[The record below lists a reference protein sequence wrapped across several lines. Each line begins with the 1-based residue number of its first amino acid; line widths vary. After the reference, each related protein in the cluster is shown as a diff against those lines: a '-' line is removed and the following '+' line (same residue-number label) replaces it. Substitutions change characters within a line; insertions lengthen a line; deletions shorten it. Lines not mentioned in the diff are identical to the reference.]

1 MTATRRF
8 SHGELTLALH
18 ELRAGSGTSLLL
30 LHQLGG
36 SSAEWGAPLE
46 GWPGPVFALDF
57 AGHGESERRAGG
69 AYVPELLA
77 ADADVALELLGPC
90 RLAGAGIGAYIAL
103 LLAGARPELVP
114 AALLLPGR
122 GLDGGGPLPD
132 PTRGRTFIDTLDG
145 KSSGGADPM
154 VWTCD
159 HDPRPPDY
167 ALAFASA
174 ARRLL
179 LAEDGGSKPPWW
191 EAIREASVTRRLATG
206 VTSPFA
212 ALLE

>member
-1 MTATRRF
+1 M
-8 SHGELTLALH
+8 H
-18 ELRAGSGTSLLL
+18 
-30 LHQLGG
+30 
-36 SSAEWGAPLE
+36 
-46 GWPGPVFALDF
+46 ALDF
-57 AGHGESERRAGG
+57 AGHGESARRAGG

-90 RLAGAGIGAYIAL
+90 RIAGAGIGAYIAL

-122 GLDGGGPLPD
+122 GLDGGGPLPN
-132 PTRGRTFIDTLDG
+132 PTRGRAFIATLDG
-145 KSSGGADPM
+145 ESDGASDPTSDPEPDPM

-159 HDPRPPDY
+159 NDPRPPDY

-179 LAEDGGSKPPWW
+179 LAEDGTRRPPWW
-191 EAIREASVTRRLATG
+191 EAIREASVTRRLAAS

>member
-18 ELRAGSGTSLLL
+18 ELHAGSGPSLLL
-30 LHQLGG
+30 LHRLGG
-36 SSAEWGAPLE
+36 SSAEWGAPP
-46 GWPGPVFALDF
+46 GAWPGPVFALDF

-69 AYVPELLA
+69 AYAPELLA

-90 RLAGAGIGAYIAL
+90 RVAGAGIGAYVAL

-122 GLDGGGPLPD
+122 GLDGGGSLPALA
-132 PTRGRTFIDTLDG
+132 RGRILSAPADG
-145 KSSGGADPM
+145 PEGSTDPM

-159 HDPRPPDY
+159 SDPRPPDY

-179 LAEDGGSKPPWW
+179 LAEDGDARPPWW
-191 EAIREASVTRRLATG
+191 EAIREASVARRLAAG

-212 ALLE
+212 ALLD

>member
-1 MTATRRF
+1 MMTAARRF

-18 ELRAGSGTSLLL
+18 ELRGGNGTALLL

-36 SSAEWGAPLE
+36 SSADWGAPPE

-57 AGHGESERRAGG
+57 AGHGASERRAGG

-77 ADADVALELLGPC
+77 ADTDAALELLGPC
-90 RLAGAGIGAYIAL
+90 RLAGAGIGAYVAL
-103 LLAGARPELVP
+103 LLAGARPERVP

-132 PTRGRTFIDTLDG
+132 PLRGRTFIASPGAD
-145 KSSGGADPM
+145 GGADPM
-154 VWTCD
+154 VWSCD
-159 HDPRPPDY
+159 ADARPPDY
-167 ALAFASA
+167 ALAFAST

-179 LAEDGGSKPPWW
+179 LAEDGGARPPWW
-191 EAIREASVTRRLATG
+191 EAIRAASVARRLATD
-206 VTSPFA
+206 VTSPFG

>member
-1 MTATRRF
+1 MTMARRF

-18 ELRAGSGTSLLL
+18 ELRGGSGASLLL

-36 SSAEWGAPLE
+36 SSADWGAPPE

-57 AGHGESERRAGG
+57 AGHGGSERRSGG
-69 AYVPELLA
+69 AYVPELLV
-77 ADADVALELLGPC
+77 ADADAALEVLGPC
-90 RLAGAGIGAYIAL
+90 RLAGAGIGAYVAL
-103 LLAGARPELVP
+103 LLAGARPERVP

-132 PTRGRTFIDTLDG
+132 PRRGRTFISATADADG
-145 KSSGGADPM
+145 GPDPM
-154 VWTCD
+154 IWSCD
-159 HDPRPPDY
+159 ADPRPPDY
-167 ALAFASA
+167 ALAFAGA

-179 LAEDGGSKPPWW
+179 LAEDGGPRPPWW
-191 EAIREASVTRRLATG
+191 EAIGAASVARRLTLDVA
-206 VTSPFA
+206 SPFA

>member
-18 ELRAGSGTSLLL
+18 ELRGGSGTALLL

-36 SSAEWGAPLE
+36 ASTDWGAPPE

-57 AGHGESERRAGG
+57 AGHGASERRTGG

-77 ADADVALELLGPC
+77 ADADAALELLGPC
-90 RLAGAGIGAYIAL
+90 RLAGAGVGAYVAL
-103 LLAGARPELVP
+103 LLAGARPERVP

-132 PTRGRTFIDTLDG
+132 RRRGRTFLAPSVDG
-145 KSSGGADPM
+145 DGGPDPM
-154 VWTCD
+154 IWSCD
-159 HDPRPPDY
+159 ADPRPPDY
-167 ALAFASA
+167 ALAFAAA

-179 LAEDGGSKPPWW
+179 LAEDGGPRPPWW
-191 EAIREASVTRRLATG
+191 EAIRAASVARRLAID

>member
-1 MTATRRF
+1 MTAARRF
-8 SHGELTLALH
+8 SHGELTLVLH
-18 ELRAGSGTSLLL
+18 ELRGGSGPSLLL

-36 SSAEWGAPLE
+36 SSADWGTPPE

-57 AGHGESERRAGG
+57 AGHGASERRAGG

-77 ADADVALELLGPC
+77 ADADAALELLGPC
-90 RLAGAGIGAYIAL
+90 RLAGAGVGAYVAL
-103 LLAGARPELVP
+103 LLAGARPERVP

-132 PTRGRTFIDTLDG
+132 PRRGRTFISVTADADG
-145 KSSGGADPM
+145 GSDPM
-154 VWTCD
+154 VWSCD
-159 HDPRPPDY
+159 ADPRPSDY
-167 ALAFASA
+167 ARAFAGA

-179 LAEDGGSKPPWW
+179 LAEDDSPRPPWW
-191 EAIREASVTRRLATG
+191 EAIRGAPVAHRLALD
-206 VTSPFA
+206 VASPFA

>member
-1 MTATRRF
+1 MTAARRF

-18 ELRAGSGTSLLL
+18 ELRAGSGTPLLL

-36 SSAEWGAPLE
+36 SSAEWGAPPE
-46 GWPGPVFALDF
+46 GWPGPIFALDF
-57 AGHGESERRAGG
+57 AGHGQSERRAGG

-77 ADADVALELLGPC
+77 ADADAALELVGPC
-90 RLAGAGIGAYIAL
+90 RIAGAGIGAYIAL
-103 LLAGARPELVP
+103 LLAGARPERVP

-122 GLDGGGPLPD
+122 GLDGGGALPD
-132 PTRGRTFIDTLDG
+132 PVRGRTFIATVDARPE
-145 KSSGGADPM
+145 GGTDPM

-159 HDPRPPDY
+159 SDPRPPDY
-167 ALAFASA
+167 ALAFAST

-179 LAEDGGSKPPWW
+179 LAEDGGLRPPWW
-191 EAIREASVTRRLATG
+191 EAIRELSVARRVAAG
-206 VTSPFA
+206 VISPFA

>member
-1 MTATRRF
+1 MTAARRF

-18 ELRAGSGTSLLL
+18 ELCGGSGPSLLL

-36 SSAEWGAPLE
+36 SSADWGAPPE

-57 AGHGESERRAGG
+57 AGHGASERRAGG

-77 ADADVALELLGPC
+77 ADADAALELLGPC
-90 RLAGAGIGAYIAL
+90 RLAGAGIGAYVAL
-103 LLAGARPELVP
+103 ILAGARPERVP

-132 PTRGRTFIDTLDG
+132 ARRGRTFIAATRDG
-145 KSSGGADPM
+145 DGGPDPM
-154 VWTCD
+154 IWSCD
-159 HDPRPPDY
+159 ADPRPPDY
-167 ALAFASA
+167 ALAFAGA

-179 LAEDGGSKPPWW
+179 LAEDDGPRPPWW
-191 EAIREASVTRRLATG
+191 QAIRAASVARRLAIDS
-206 VTSPFA
+206 VSPFA